1 MITKTVRWQ
10 LIALAIVTIVGVGY
24 AGFRYAGLDRI
35 FGATTYPVTVQMAD
49 SGGIFTGADV
59 TYRGVSVGRV
69 GPLSLSQSGVDV
81 QLDIANGSPEI
92 PADTRAVVG
101 NLSPIGEQYVDLRP
115 VADGGET
122 LAAGAVIPQ
131 ERTQAPVGINTFL
144 TELDGLVSTVPK
156 DSLRTVVSEL
166 GQGFEGTAQPLQQLL
181 DTSGQFTRTATE
193 ALPQTTALIRDAR
206 PVLTTQNEVAPQFQ
220 EFSRGLREVAEQ
232 LKQSDPD
239 IRRIIDDGPRAGDQ
253 LSGLIRESGPGL
265 GESVAN
271 LRTVSEL
278 LEPRQAGL
286 RQLLVTYPGLVAVA
300 PNVVPG
306 DGTAHLGLV
315 VNFFDPP
322 ACARGY
328 EGTDTRGGLDVSEV
342 PVNSDARCAEPPGS
356 PTNVRGMQN
365 VERPQPLEVQDYSG
379 NSGFSGNGGD
389 PGAGGT
395 DGGPG
400 TRPNAGSLGDDRP
413 ERIASSGLVDDAAQ
427 ILMGG

>member
-1 MITKTVRWQ
+1 MITRTVRWQ
-10 LIALAIVTIVGVGY
+10 LVALALVTIVGVGY
-24 AGFRYAGLDRI
+24 AGFRYAGLDRL
-35 FGATTYPVTVQMAD
+35 FGATTYPVTIQMAD

-59 TYRGVSVGRV
+59 TYRGTSVGRV
-69 GPLSLSQSGVDV
+69 GPLSLTDAGIDV
-81 QLDIANGSPEI
+81 QLDISNDAPEI
-92 PADTRAVVG
+92 PADARAVVG
-101 NLSPIGEQYVDLRP
+101 NLSPIGEQFVDLQP
-115 VADGGET
+115 VADGGPV
-122 LAAGAVIPQ
+122 LAAGTVIPQ

-144 TELDGLVSTVPK
+144 TELDQLVSTVPK

-181 DTSGQFTRTATE
+181 DTTGQFTTAATE
-193 ALPQTTALIRDAR
+193 ALPQTTALIADAR

-232 LKQSDPD
+232 LRESDPD
-239 IRRIIDDGPRAGDQ
+239 LRRIIDDGPRAGDE
-253 LSGLIRESGPGL
+253 LRALVRESGPGL

-286 RQLLVTYPGLVAVA
+286 RQILVTYPGLVAVA
-300 PNVVPG
+300 PKVVPG

-328 EGTDTRGGLDVSEV
+328 EGTDNRGGLDVTEV
-342 PVNSDARCAEPPGS
+342 PVNANARCAEPPGS

-365 VERPQPLEVQDYSG
+365 VDRPQPLDVPDYSG
-379 NSGFSGNGGD
+379 NSGYAGPPPGEGD
-389 PGAGGT
+389 T

-400 TRPNAGSLGDDRP
+400 TRPNAGSLGDDRAQRVGSP
-413 ERIASSGLVDDAAQ
+413 FVTDAAQ
-427 ILMGG
+427 ILLGG